1 MPSPLFTRLQ
11 ATAHRLISTYGQAGS
26 IKRIMPPDPIF
37 GGDGA
42 ETAYAATLVPM
53 TYDQRYVNGTTI
65 LSTDRQLYISS
76 VGLAVVPQVGDIA
89 TASGL
94 DYHVVAADPSN
105 YDGVTNIV
113 FVVQGRI
120 AS

>member
-11 ATAHRLISTYGQAGS
+11 ATADRLISTYGQAGS
-26 IKRIMPPDPIF
+26 IKRIMPPDPIL

-42 ETAYAATLVPM
+42 ETVYAATLVPM
-53 TYDQRYVNGTTI
+53 TFDQRYVNGTTL

-89 TASGL
+89 TAGRV
-94 DYHVVAADPSN
+94 DYHVIAADPNN
-105 YDGVTNIV
+105 YDGVTNVVYI
-113 FVVQGRI
+113 VQGRI
-120 AS
+120 P